1 MRIEKTEQG
10 KTKNGLR
17 YYLFPR
23 TGFGEQ
29 MAAVLVQRGANH
41 LFWKGRDGEKICFPQ
56 GTAHFIE
63 HKLFQQEWGDA
74 FARFTQNGASANAF
88 TDGDRTVYYF
98 TCSDKFTENL
108 RLLLDF
114 VQKPYFTKEDTER
127 EKDIIVSEITMYE
140 DDPMWVGYY
149 QMLECMYGKHP
160 IRNRIAG
167 TAETV
172 AEITE
177 ETLQKAYACYYT
189 TDEMALV
196 CAGDIPLGEVRRMAE
211 RVARRET
218 AARVYFPT
226 EDAEIAEKY
235 RACEMRLSVPQFQ
248 IGCKLPPLPKQDWL
262 KKRMAAGFCMELLA
276 GESSVFFQKAYEWDW
291 LDEALG
297 SAFFC
302 LCGIFGQRDASGGN
316 SGFSGKGAG
325 ASATGRLFAGGL
337 SAYPQKALGAAP
349 AAAGYTA
356 EALLWTACVGAD
368 GCNGNRPF
376 DLHQDHAAG
385 GSGKNAEGRLFKR
398 KYGAF
403 GCEIKRMPSICLSGG
418 HFFIVP
424 QR

>member
-127 EKDIIVSEITMYE
+127 ERDIIVSEITMYE

-149 QMLECMYGKHP
+149 QMLEGMYGKHP

-189 TDEMALV
+189 TDEMALI

-276 GESSVFFQKAYEWDW
+276 GESSAFFQKAYEWEW

-302 LCGIFGQRDASGGN
+302 GEGYAFAAFSGSGTHPEETADFLGRELERLQREGFSQEDFQRIRKKHLGQLLRKLDTPQKLCFGQLAWARMDATAIDLLTCIKTMRQEEAEKMLKE
-316 SGFSGKGAG
+316 GFSKENMV
-325 ASATGRLFAGGL
+325 L
-337 SAYPQKALGAAP
+337 SVVK
-349 AAAGYTA
+349 
-356 EALLWTACVGAD
+356 
-368 GCNGNRPF
+368 
-376 DLHQDHAAG
+376 
-385 GSGKNAEGRLFKR
+385 
-398 KYGAF
+398 
-403 GCEIKRMPSICLSGG
+403 
-418 HFFIVP
+418 
-424 QR
+424 

>member
-23 TGFGEQ
+23 TSFGEQ

-74 FARFTQNGASANAF
+74 FACFTQNGESANAF

-172 AEITE
+172 AEITAE
-177 ETLQKAYACYYT
+177 
-189 TDEMALV
+189 
-196 CAGDIPLGEVRRMAE
+196 GVRMLLHNGRNGTGLC
-211 RVARRET
+211 RGYPFGRG
-218 AARVYFPT
+218 AA
-226 EDAEIAEKY
+226 DG
-235 RACEMRLSVPQFQ
+235 RACCETGN
-248 IGCKLPPLPKQDWL
+248 GCTRVFSD
-262 KKRMAAGFCMELLA
+262 RGCRDC
-276 GESSVFFQKAYEWDW
+276 GEISRV
-291 LDEALG
+291 
-297 SAFFC
+297 
-302 LCGIFGQRDASGGN
+302 
-316 SGFSGKGAG
+316 
-325 ASATGRLFAGGL
+325 
-337 SAYPQKALGAAP
+337 
-349 AAAGYTA
+349 
-356 EALLWTACVGAD
+356 
-368 GCNGNRPF
+368 
-376 DLHQDHAAG
+376 
-385 GSGKNAEGRLFKR
+385 
-398 KYGAF
+398 
-403 GCEIKRMPSICLSGG
+403 
-418 HFFIVP
+418 
-424 QR
+424 

>member
-23 TGFGEQ
+23 TSFGEQ

-74 FARFTQNGASANAF
+74 FACFTQNGASANAF

-177 ETLQKAYACYYT
+177 KTLQKAYACYYT

-196 CAGDIPLGEVRRMAE
+196 CAGDIPLGEVRRMG
-211 RVARRET
+211 
-218 AARVYFPT
+218 
-226 EDAEIAEKY
+226 
-235 RACEMRLSVPQFQ
+235 RACCETGN
-248 IGCKLPPLPKQDWL
+248 GCTRVFSD
-262 KKRMAAGFCMELLA
+262 RGCRDC
-276 GESSVFFQKAYEWDW
+276 GEISRV
-291 LDEALG
+291 
-297 SAFFC
+297 
-302 LCGIFGQRDASGGN
+302 
-316 SGFSGKGAG
+316 
-325 ASATGRLFAGGL
+325 
-337 SAYPQKALGAAP
+337 
-349 AAAGYTA
+349 
-356 EALLWTACVGAD
+356 
-368 GCNGNRPF
+368 
-376 DLHQDHAAG
+376 
-385 GSGKNAEGRLFKR
+385 
-398 KYGAF
+398 
-403 GCEIKRMPSICLSGG
+403 
-418 HFFIVP
+418 
-424 QR
+424 